1 MNGWGLA
8 FPAALLLLPVPVLA
22 ALALPP
28 RKLQSTGLRIPLA
41 LRDRFLDGQAGYRK
55 LSYGAMLAWVAW
67 IFLVVALA
75 GPRIVATSPALP
87 ASGRDIMLAL
97 DLSGSMTKEDF
108 TLDGKAA
115 SRLNVLKRIGSELIR
130 RRAGDRIGL
139 VIFAESAFAAAPLS
153 FDVAAVSQSLNEM
166 EIGLVGRST
175 AIGEGLGLALKHLA
189 DSNATSRVII
199 LLSDG
204 ANNAGSSDP
213 AAVSELAKSMG
224 VKVFTIG
231 LGINDTADVTDDPDA
246 VDFGALKHFAEIT
259 GGSAFRARTTEELD
273 AAAQAIEALV
283 PTPIAAP
290 PTLIHRDL
298 WAYPAALALMAC
310 LWLAFVQR
318 ATA

>member
-1 MNGWGLA
+1 MNGWSLA
-8 FPAALLLLPVPVLA
+8 FPAALLLLPLPLLA

-28 RKLQSTGLRIPLA
+28 HKAQLLGLRIPLA
-41 LRDRFLDGQAGYRK
+41 LRDRFRGTHGGYK
-55 LSYGAMLAWVAW
+55 ALAYGTALAWLAW
-67 IFLVVALA
+67 IFLIVALA
-75 GPRIVATSPALP
+75 GPRIVAASPALP

-108 TLDGKAA
+108 TLDGTAA

-175 AIGEGLGLALKHLA
+175 AIGEGLGLALKHLS
-189 DSNATSRVII
+189 DSKATSRVII

-204 ANNAGSSDP
+204 ANNAGSADP
-213 AAVSELAKSMG
+213 AAVSELAKTMG
-224 VKVFTIG
+224 VKVFSIG
-231 LGINDTADVTDDPDA
+231 LGINDTSETTDDRDA
-246 VDFGALKHFAEIT
+246 VDFAALRHFAETT
-259 GGSAFRARTTEELD
+259 GGSAFRARTTEEFS
-273 AAAQAIEALV
+273 AATQAIEALV

-290 PTLIHRDL
+290 PTLIYRDL
-298 WAYPAALALMAC
+298 WIYPAALALMAC
-310 LWLAFVQR
+310 LWLALIR
-318 ATA
+318 RSTA